1 MEPFKI
7 QMGGGWGMEPFKIQM
22 SWSLGYGALHNS
34 NELEFGVWSPSQF
47 KWVGV
52 GGMEPFIIQMGGG

>member
-7 QMGGGWGMEPFKIQM
+7 QMGG
-22 SWSLGYGALHNS
+22 SL
-34 NELEFGVWSPSQF
+34 GVWSPLKF

-52 GGMEPFIIQMGGG
+52 EVWSPLKFKWVGVEVWSPLKFKWVGVWGYGAL